1 MRSTFLNFVE
11 ANLSACR
18 VHSTFASLA
27 ALRFQGVHEHAP
39 IQFDG
44 GDVHAGT
51 LRGARRSGSPN
62 TQYRALRYLF
72 NSNFLGGLTNHT
84 HTSNK

>member
-39 IQFDG
+39 IQFDV
-44 GDVHAGT
+44 GDFHAGT
-51 LRGARRSGSPN
+51 LKG
-62 TQYRALRYLF
+62 RAAVGIRK
-72 NSNFLGGLTNHT
+72 HT
-84 HTSNK
+84 VPCVEISLQ